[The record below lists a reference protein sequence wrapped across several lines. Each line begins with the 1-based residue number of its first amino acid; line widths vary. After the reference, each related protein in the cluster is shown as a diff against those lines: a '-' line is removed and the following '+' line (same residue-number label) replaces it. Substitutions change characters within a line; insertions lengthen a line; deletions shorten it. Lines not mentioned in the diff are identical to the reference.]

1 VSESAP
7 RKATLEDFWAIPEG
21 ERFHELIGGEIVERA
36 APSGE
41 HGSAQT
47 MLNGLIALPFNRRSG
62 GGGGPGGWWL
72 ETDVEIL
79 LGADLLRPDL
89 AGWRR
94 DRHPERPVGIPV
106 RRVPDWACEVLSPS
120 NAKNDTI
127 KKLRVYHQNHV
138 EHYWLVDPR
147 DATLTVMHWNAEG
160 YVTRLRAER
169 GEVVRAEPFD
179 AIEIPV
185 GVLFGDDPP

>member
-1 VSESAP
+1 VSDSAR

-21 ERFHELIGGEIVERA
+21 ERFHELIAGEIVEKA

-41 HGSAQT
+41 HARVQFRLGVRI
-47 MLNGLIALPFNRRSG
+47 GPYDGRG
-62 GGGGPGGWWL
+62 GGSGASPGGWWFGV
-72 ETDVEIL
+72 EAEIL
-79 LGADLLRPDL
+79 LGADIVRPDI

-94 DRHPERPVGIPV
+94 DRHPEQPVGMPV
-106 RRVPDWACEVLSPS
+106 SQVPDWVCEVLSPS

-169 GEVVRAEPFD
+169 GEVLRAEPFD